1 MPAALLSPDSSGR
14 SNVLEEE
21 LGQLRS
27 MARSLITEVLGP
39 RPRSSALAADL
50 SGIRGEVMGLVTDGV
65 FHGAS
70 GVLTSVVSHYLTL
83 DFEAVRRGY
92 ASGWSADRLCKLGVS
107 RNSDCGGD
115 HR

>member
-21 LGQLRS
+21 LGQLR
-27 MARSLITEVLGP
+27 
-39 RPRSSALAADL
+39 SALAADL